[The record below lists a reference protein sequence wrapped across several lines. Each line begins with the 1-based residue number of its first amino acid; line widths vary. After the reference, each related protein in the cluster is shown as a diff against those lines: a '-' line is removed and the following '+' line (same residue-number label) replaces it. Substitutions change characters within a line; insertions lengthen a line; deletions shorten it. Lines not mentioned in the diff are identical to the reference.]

1 MGDDYRTASIIPIFK
16 KGKKSWELQARQ
28 PHFGVWENRGASPP
42 GSHFWAYEGEECDWK
57 WSAGIY
63 HGLPTRLP
71 SLMKLLALWMKGEQW
86 ILYVLQIWDTAGQ
99 ERFRTITQSY
109 YRSANG
115 AILAYD
121 ISKRGSFQSIPR
133 WIEDVRKYAGSN
145 IVQLL
150 IGNKSDLSDLREVQL
165 EEAQSLAEHY
175 DIICAIETSAKDSS
189 NVEEAFVK
197 MATELMMRHGGPM
210 FSEKSTDSIKLDSK
224 DVVEGWG
231 CGC

>member
-1 MGDDYRTASIIPIFK
+1 RSILTFRLLFTLVLIGDASVGKTCLVQRFK
-16 KGKKSWELQARQ
+16 TGAFAERQGNTIGVDFTMKSLEIQGKRVK
-28 PHFGVWENRGASPP
+28 
-42 GSHFWAYEGEECDWK
+42 
-57 WSAGIY
+57 
-63 HGLPTRLP
+63 
-71 SLMKLLALWMKGEQW
+71 
-86 ILYVLQIWDTAGQ
+86 LQIWDTAGQ

-133 WIEDVRKYAGSN
+133 WIEDVRNYS
-145 IVQLL
+145 VFFLP
-150 IGNKSDLSDLREVQL
+150 GNKSDLSDLREVQL